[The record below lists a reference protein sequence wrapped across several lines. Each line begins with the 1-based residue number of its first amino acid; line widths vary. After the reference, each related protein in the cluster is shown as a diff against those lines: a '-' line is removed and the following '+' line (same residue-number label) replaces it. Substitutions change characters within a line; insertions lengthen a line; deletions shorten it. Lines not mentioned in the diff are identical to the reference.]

1 MLLNYLKIASR
12 YLAKYRV
19 FTFINVVGLGVG
31 MACCLFIF
39 LFVRHEI
46 SYDQFYPDKDRLY
59 RVVYHA
65 TNDFD
70 YAQVPPPIAPL
81 MPDFFPEV
89 EVAARM
95 YNRSISVQVPHASGE
110 PEHFEEDQA
119 LFVDSTFLD
128 IFSLDFVAGNGLT
141 RLSQPDEVIL
151 DREIAEKFFGSE
163 AVRRGTVIGQTLLLD
178 GNHPYQV
185 VAVAEDFPDNAHLHF
200 SLMLPYE
207 SMFTLAPTARDTV
220 MRKNLAQNWV
230 ISHSST
236 YVRLREGT
244 HPAQVEDRFASLVEQ
259 HAPEQLQIGQSFSL
273 QPITDIHL
281 NPDVLLSPEGT
292 NDRRY
297 VYIFLAI
304 AVLTLLIAC
313 FNFINIATAQ
323 SARRL
328 KEVGMRKVMGARK
341 VHLFGQF
348 IGESLW
354 VSFLAFLLALF
365 IIFTG
370 LPEFNNLTQK
380 SFTWQNLTE
389 WPVVL
394 AFVGV
399 FVLTGLIGGSYPALH
414 MSQWQVMRTLRS
426 SASTGR
432 VGRRW
437 SLRHI
442 LVVLQF
448 TASIALISGTVV
460 IFRQLHYL
468 ENQSVGFD
476 REAIVTVPLF
486 SQDLNNIFGGVD
498 DTFRSRLNTFENEL
512 ISHPGIEGST
522 LSSTVLGIGVVAR
535 GVQPEGMDPEE
546 HLFAPSFSVDYDF
559 LETYGLELAAGRAF
573 SRETG
578 TDHTEAFIV
587 NETAVQEFNWG
598 TPEQAIGKEITLEGK
613 SGKVIGVL
621 RDFHY
626 SSLYLP
632 IGSMVMDI
640 GVPMFTTLSLRL
652 QTDKFRESIAY
663 AEAKWQEYFPEKTFE
678 YSFLD
683 ESIRE
688 LYQSD
693 ARIGNII
700 GIFAILAILV
710 SCLGS
715 YGLAML
721 LARQKEKEIS
731 IRKVLGA
738 SLAQIITILT
748 RNYFLLILIA
758 SVLAIPLAYWAMNE
772 WLTNFAYR
780 IPMGAGLFGLA
791 IAAVLVVA
799 ALTISH
805 QTIKAAFVNPAETLK
820 DE

>member
-1 MLLNYLKIASR
+1 MLRNYLKIASR

-39 LFVRHEI
+39 LFVRDEL
-46 SYDQFYPDKDRLY
+46 SYDQFYPNKDRLY

-65 TNDFD
+65 TNGFS

-89 EVAARM
+89 ETAARA
-95 YNRSISVQVPHASGE
+95 YNRGISVQVPDAQGE
-110 PEHFEEDQA
+110 HKNFEEDQA
-119 LFVDSTFLD
+119 FFVDSTFLD
-128 IFSLDFVAGNGLT
+128 IFSLNFIAGNAQT
-141 RLSQPDEVIL
+141 RLADPNEVVL
-151 DREIAEKFFGSE
+151 NREMAEKYFGAE
-163 AVRRGTVIGQTLLLD
+163 AVQQGNVIGKTLLLD
-178 GNHPYQV
+178 GNHPYKV
-185 VAVAEDFPDNAHLHF
+185 VAIAEDFPDNAHLHF
-200 SLMLPYE
+200 SLLVPYE
-207 SMFTLAPTARDTV
+207 SMFTLAPTERDTV
-220 MRKNLAQNWV
+220 MRKNLGQNWV
-230 ISHSST
+230 ISHSHT

-244 HPAQVEDRFASLVEQ
+244 QASQVDNRFGSLLTQ
-259 HAPEQLQIGQSFSL
+259 HAPEQLNIGQSFTL

-281 NPDVLLSPEGT
+281 NPDVQLSPEGT

-297 VYIFLAI
+297 VYIFSAI
-304 AVLTLLIAC
+304 ALLTLLIAC

-323 SARRL
+323 SVRRV

-341 VHLFGQF
+341 IHLFGQF
-348 IGESLW
+348 MSESMW
-354 VSFLAFLLALF
+354 VSFLGFLLALF
-365 IIFTG
+365 IIFTS

-380 SFTWQNLTE
+380 NFTWQELLE

-394 AFVGV
+394 TFIGV
-399 FVLTGLIGGSYPALH
+399 FVLTGLLGGSYPAVYL
-414 MSQWQVMRTLRS
+414 SRWQVMRALRN
-426 SASTGR
+426 AVSTVR
-432 VGRRW
+432 PGRRW
-437 SLRHI
+437 SLRHV

-448 TASIALISGTVV
+448 TASIALISGTVI

-468 ENQSVGFD
+468 ENQPVGFD

-498 DTFRSRLNTFENEL
+498 GALRSRLNTFENEL
-512 ISHPGIEGST
+512 TSHPGIEASA
-522 LSSTVLGIGVVAR
+522 LSSTVLGIAVVSR
-535 GVQPEGMDPEE
+535 RVEPEGVETE
-546 HLFAPSFSVDYDF
+546 GHLFAPSFSVDYDF
-559 LETYGLELAAGRAF
+559 LETYGLELVAGRGFNLEA
-573 SRETG
+573 G

-587 NETAVQEFNWG
+587 NESAVQEFNWG
-598 TPEQAIGKEITLEGK
+598 SPEEALGKEIELEGK
-613 SGKVIGVL
+613 VGKVIGVV

-626 SSLYLP
+626 TSLYLP
-632 IGSMVMDI
+632 IGAMVMDVE
-640 GVPMFTTLSLRL
+640 VPMFTTLSIRL
-652 QTDKFRESIAY
+652 QGQQFQEAIAY
-663 AEAKWQEYFPEKTFE
+663 AEAKWQEYFPGKTFE

-683 ESIRE
+683 ESLRE
-688 LYQSD
+688 MYEND
-693 ARIGNII
+693 ARIGQII
-700 GIFAILAILV
+700 GIFALLAILV

-721 LARQKEKEIS
+721 LARQKEKEIG

-738 SLAQIITILT
+738 SLIQIITILT

-780 IPMGAGLFGLA
+780 IPLSAGLFMLA
-791 IAAVLVVA
+791 IIAVLLIA

-805 QTIKAAFVNPAETLK
+805 QTIKAAFINPADTLK